1 MELDD
6 YRAELDA
13 IDKALEEGFIARMEL
28 VKKIG
33 EYKAEHGLPTLD
45 AGREAAV
52 IDMHTENC
60 PVAQELQHKDPERFV
75 PVSWSE
81 PQRPFAADIAVIVSN
96 AVGVLARVTA
106 VLAEEGVDITRIHMD
121 DDVSQQNVLEID
133 FTVAVKDLAHLQDIL
148 RHLRRTPSVQRAER
162 CAPAPE
168 KSA

>member
-6 YRAELDA
+6 YRAELDR

-60 PVAQELQHKDPERFV
+60 PDELKPYMTYYFKTLMALSRNLQEQL
-75 PVSWSE
+75 
-81 PQRPFAADIAVIVSN
+81 AVEHS
-96 AVGVLARVTA
+96 RK
-106 VLAEEGVDITRIHMD
+106 E
-121 DDVSQQNVLEID
+121 
-133 FTVAVKDLAHLQDIL
+133 
-148 RHLRRTPSVQRAER
+148 
-162 CAPAPE
+162 
-168 KSA
+168 